1 MILISAQERMR
12 NIRFRI
18 FLIAVICFSALAA
31 VLAERFFSCK
41 TVVASQA
48 RGIYYRS
55 VYVLQSLNEAA
66 AEEKAVI
73 PAGIIYSDE
82 TESLLH
88 HPDKILVLGRIA
100 EDLAS
105 LRAEFPDAWLFEA
118 YARMAL
124 GERAEAARLLAH
136 YVAENEYRPAY
147 YALLCENL
155 AESGDYVSLL
165 VFSRE
170 WKEKDPSCNLDR
182 SRYVLAAFYNS
193 GRFDEA
199 LEAARAE
206 GGCLGWE
213 AEVYAAKAILGQ
225 GDEDHARQVLLRAE
239 SRFAENAA
247 QIRRLWDLL
256 RGKSVL

>member
-1 MILISAQERMR
+1 MR
-12 NIRFRI
+12 NIRFRV
-18 FLIAVICFSALAA
+18 FLIAVVCFSALAA
-31 VLAERFFSCK
+31 VLATRFFSCG
-41 TVVASQA
+41 TVVSSQA
-48 RGIYYRS
+48 RDRYYRS
-55 VYVLQSLNEAA
+55 VYILQSLTEVASG
-66 AEEKAVI
+66 EKAAI
-73 PAGIIYSDE
+73 PSGIVYSDE

-105 LRAEFPDAWLFEA
+105 LRAEFPEAWLFEA

-124 GERAEAARLLAH
+124 GERAEAARLLAR
-136 YVAENEYRPAY
+136 YVAENEYRPAH

-170 WKEKDPSCNLDR
+170 WKEKDPACNRDR
-182 SRYVLAAFYNS
+182 SRHVLAAFYNS

-199 LEAARAE
+199 LEAAREE
-206 GGCLGWE
+206 GACLGWE
-213 AEVYAAKAILGQ
+213 AEVYAAKAFLGQ

-239 SRFAENAA
+239 NRFAENAA
-247 QIRRLWDLL
+247 QIRRLWELL
-256 RGKSVL
+256 RGKSIL